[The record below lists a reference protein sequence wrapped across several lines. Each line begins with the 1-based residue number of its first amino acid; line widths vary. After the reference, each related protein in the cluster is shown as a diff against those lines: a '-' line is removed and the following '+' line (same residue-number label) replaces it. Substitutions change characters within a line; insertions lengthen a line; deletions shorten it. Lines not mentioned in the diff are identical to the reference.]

1 MNTIEINRLTRYL
14 EELESIQSSLLTHT
28 YAVEGEDGEVA
39 LEILNPVWVRAVTRM
54 QRLQN
59 EMRDGLM
66 HARLSAPNE
75 KEVTP

>member
-1 MNTIEINRLTRYL
+1 MNTPEINRLTRWL

-28 YAVEGEDGEVA
+28 YVVEGEGGEPA
-39 LEILNPVWVRAVTRM
+39 IETIIYVWVGAVTRM

-66 HARLSAPNE
+66 QARLSQNE